1 MAINIDND
9 YPEFRIT
16 DTLHQLVDRLNL
28 LTGVIDSNMRQLD
41 SATGSFA
48 TVVDS
53 NGNGLVVD
61 SGLFISALFGQIDM
75 TADSYIDITAG
86 TNLNLSAG
94 DTVTLDAGDKIFL
107 DADSGEIL
115 LRSQGTQFGA
125 LKKVDGT
132 NSLSISSGI
141 NTVVSFDAQLK
152 SSFSGEIEMPATGAG
167 APTLITARTV
177 NDAFDEIVN
186 AHDSDHADQ
195 ETRIETLETLS
206 IGLRVSADN
215 NSASIS
221 NIDSDLNIQQ
231 ALNIES
237 RLATIEAQIVTI
249 NNRLDV
255 LEIFT

>member
-41 SATGSFA
+41 SATGGFA

-94 DTVTLDAGDKIFL
+94 DTVTIDAGDKIFL

-125 LKKVDGT
+125 LKKVDGL
-132 NSLSISSGI
+132 NELSISTGLD
-141 NTVVSFDAQLK
+141 TVISFDAQLK
-152 SSFSGEIEMPATGAG
+152 SSFSGEIEMPATGTG

-177 NDAFDEIVN
+177 NGAFDELANI
-186 AHDSDHADQ
+186 HDSDHAVQD
-195 ETRIETLETLS
+195 TRIDTLETLS
-206 IGLRVSADN
+206 TGLRTDVDN
-215 NSASIS
+215 NGTLIS
-221 NIDSDLNIQQ
+221 NLDSDLNTQQ
-231 ALNIES
+231 ALNIET
-237 RLATIEAQIVTI
+237 RLATIEAQIILI
-249 NNRLDV
+249 NDRLDV

>member
-28 LTGVIDSNMRQLD
+28 LTGVIDSNVRQLD
-41 SATGSFA
+41 SATGNFA

-53 NGNGLVVD
+53 NGSGLVVD

-94 DTVTLDAGDKIFL
+94 ETVTLDAGDRIFL

-115 LRSQGTQFGA
+115 LRAQGTQFGA
-125 LKKVDGT
+125 LKKVDGA
-132 NSLSISSGI
+132 NELSISTGLD
-141 NTVVSFDAQLK
+141 TVISFDAQLK
-152 SSFSGEIEMPATGAG
+152 SSFSGEIEMPATGTG

-177 NDAFDEIVN
+177 NGAFDEVVN
-186 AHDSDHADQ
+186 THDSDHAAQ
-195 ETRIETLETLS
+195 ETRIDTLETLG
-206 IGLRVSADN
+206 IGLRTDLDN
-215 NSASIS
+215 NSTLIS
-221 NIDSDLNIQQ
+221 NLDSDLSTQQ
-231 ALNIES
+231 ALDIET

>member
-53 NGNGLVVD
+53 NGSGLVVD

-94 DTVTLDAGDKIFL
+94 DTVTIDAGDKIFL
-107 DADSGEIL
+107 DADSGDIL

-125 LKKVDGT
+125 LNKVDGV
-132 NSLSISSGI
+132 NELSISTGLD
-141 NTVVSFDAQLK
+141 TVISFDAQLK
-152 SSFSGEIEMPATGAG
+152 SSFSGEIEMPATGTG

-177 NDAFDEIVN
+177 NDAFDEVVSE
-186 AHDSDHADQ
+186 HDSDHADH
-195 ETRIETLETLS
+195 ETRIDTLETL
-206 IGLRVSADN
+206 GTNLRTDVDN
-215 NSASIS
+215 NNTLIS
-221 NIDSDLNIQQ
+221 NLDSDLNTQQ
-231 ALNIES
+231 ALGIES
-237 RLATIEAQIVTI
+237 RLATIESQIIII

>member
-86 TNLNLSAG
+86 TNLNLTAG
-94 DTVTLDAGDKIFL
+94 DTVTIDAGDKIFL

-125 LKKVDGT
+125 LKKVDGV
-132 NSLSISSGI
+132 NELSISTGLD
-141 NTVVSFDAQLK
+141 TVISFDAQLK
-152 SSFSGEIEMPATGAG
+152 SSFSGEIEMPATGTG

-177 NDAFDEIVN
+177 NDAFDEVVN
-186 AHDSDHADQ
+186 THDSDHAVQ
-195 ETRIETLETLS
+195 ETRIDALEILGT
-206 IGLRVSADN
+206 GLRTDVHN
-215 NSASIS
+215 NSTLIS
-221 NIDSDLNIQQ
+221 NLDSDLSTQQ
-231 ALNIES
+231 ALGIES
-237 RLATIEAQIVTI
+237 RLATIEAQIITI
-249 NNRLDV
+249 NKRLDV